1 MQEREQ
7 IKRIMKICINIFKN
21 LRNYMNVG
29 NEYIIKD
36 RAHEIQAVLLVFTST
51 CVVSFILNYL

>member
-1 MQEREQ
+1 
-7 IKRIMKICINIFKN
+7 
-21 LRNYMNVG
+21 MNVG